1 MYVHTHAHTH
11 RRTRTRTHVHTHKYE
26 ECTGTSLR
34 GSACRSSGSVEA
46 VVVEAKGK
54 VL

>member
-1 MYVHTHAHTH
+1 MYTLTHTHTQAHTHAH
-11 RRTRTRTHVHTHKYE
+11 THVHTHKYE
-26 ECTGTSLR
+26 ECTGTSLH